1 MHLIKQSVLSL
12 FSTISL
18 LVFAHTSLAISFI
31 QQPKSQFAILGEDC
45 TLSAAA
51 DDSFAAYQ
59 WQRSGTNLL
68 GATSSSLTL
77 RKTTPAM
84 AGDFRVIVSSG
95 HLSQTSEVAVVRV
108 GYPFAELF
116 STGVE
121 ESAKVLPGATGDPHW
136 ELLES
141 ADHLYPNPQT
151 YTFSWGPAQWLT
163 NGSTSRWI
171 SPWDG
176 AELQSGTYVYR
187 TRFVLSDLDPST
199 AELSGQW
206 LADSQGTEIRLN
218 GVAKVLGAGASP
230 SSWTAFLITNG
241 FVLGENTLDFIT
253 INDGSLKP
261 GGIRVELRGVALQR
275 TPTAPIITSAP
286 SNVSTQAEQ
295 TVMFRV
301 AAAGASPIHFQWHQ
315 NGTELPGETN
325 RFLRIPEASVANSGT
340 YSVTVTNSLG
350 FANASAELAVN
361 TPPALAWV
369 GFSWPGSSSFQ
380 DLGTG
385 TLSDSAEG
393 ANVLITSAQSS
404 VFFQEMVHPN
414 SIVVDTAATWD
425 GPGGGLA
432 GAASLVVKPQAA
444 LQAGSFNT
452 FTGPTRI
459 EGGTLVF
466 PSLGPGMLSQGPIIN
481 DGTLA
486 FNAQGVSYVI
496 ANPISGTGNI
506 TIQNTLEETSRIVLL
521 GSNSYSGTTIID
533 NDSSL
538 TVRNPNALGSPAGP
552 TIVKPGGQLRF
563 DVNIDLDEPFNLS
576 GQNQAG
582 GALLKDGAGLTRLIG
597 RVEFGGENTDITIQ
611 TNSSIEFAGGL
622 LAGIDPALIQGPTLN
637 LTVHSN
643 ASAIINGKLS
653 SYTISKRGLGDLL
666 LNGEIELLTNL
677 KLEEGKAR
685 ISAVATNCQSIEINP
700 NTRVELSNAVTKAD
714 IRLFANTN
722 AIFRPTLMAVH
733 GSNACL
739 GPVSVMVEAGQTNAW
754 AEIDSGG
761 PGTELHLA
769 SVPSGGLGLVLSG
782 GGFGS
787 IGSAGDE
794 QGSGFY
800 HLTKTGT
807 GIWEVNSPIDVTVD
821 VLSIRSGT
829 LRFRTN
835 CTVYEFFE
843 FGSEG
848 GTAVV
853 DVNGCAF
860 SFSKLRNTGG
870 TTLIGNS
877 SKTKD
882 SRLILEDPSGG
893 HTSYGGRICDSV
905 NGGTQKLELDV
916 FALNGGSLTLS
927 NVCTYSGK
935 TTVNGSLCLADF
947 GSIPNSTT
955 ILLRGGELDARLRH
969 DGTFTLT
976 SAQTLHNDP
985 APGLYDMRILGKLK
999 LEGTVELEVSKT
1011 TAGITTDRIT
1021 GPTQIAFGGQLKL
1034 QLLEQPLAAGDAL
1047 SLFSGG
1053 GYSGA
1058 FASIEPSEP
1067 GPGLAWDTSTL
1078 TTDGTLRVAD
1088 AGSVAPRIGV
1098 TQTDGGKVLS
1108 LSWPALSGWQLEAQT
1123 NQTASGLGALWFP
1136 VPAALGTNRIFV
1148 PISTS
1153 ANSVFYRLAPVVP

>member
-1 MHLIKQSVLSL
+1 MHLLKLSVPLL
-12 FSTISL
+12 ILTFSL
-18 LVFAHTSLAISFI
+18 LIYEHTSLAINII

-45 TLSAAA
+45 ILSTAS
-51 DDSFAAYQ
+51 DDTSATYQ

-68 GATSSSLTL
+68 NATSSSLTL
-77 RKTTPAM
+77 PRITPAM
-84 AGDFRVIVSSG
+84 AGDYRVIVTG
-95 HLSQTSEVAVVRV
+95 GTLSQTSEVAVVRV
-108 GYPFAELF
+108 GYPFTELF

-121 ESAKVLPGATGDPHW
+121 ESAKVLPGATADPHW

-151 YTFSWGPAQWLT
+151 YTFSWGPSHWLT
-163 NGSTSRWI
+163 NGTASRWI

-176 AELQSGTYVYR
+176 AQLQAGVYVYR
-187 TRFVLSDLDPST
+187 TRFLLSDLDPST

-206 LADSQGTEIRLN
+206 LAETQGTEILLN
-218 GVAKVLGAGASP
+218 GVSKVLGAGASP
-230 SSWTAFLITNG
+230 SSWAAFLITNG
-241 FVLGENTLDFIT
+241 FVLGENTLDFVIS
-253 INDGSLKP
+253 NASLKP

-275 TPTAPIITSAP
+275 TPAAPIITSAP
-286 SNVSTQAEQ
+286 LNVSTQAEQ
-295 TVMFRV
+295 TVVFRV
-301 AAAGASPIHFQWHQ
+301 AAAGASPMHFQWHR
-315 NGTELPGETN
+315 NGTALPGETN
-325 RFLRIPEASVANSGT
+325 RLLRISEASVADSGT

-361 TPPALAWV
+361 TSSILAWM
-369 GFSWPGSSSFQ
+369 GFYWPGSSSFQ

-393 ANVLITSAQSS
+393 ANVLITSAQNS

-414 SIVVDTAATWD
+414 SIVVDTSATWD

-432 GAASLVVKPQAA
+432 GAASLVIKPQAT

-466 PSLGPGMLSQGPIIN
+466 PFLGPGMLSQGPIIN

-486 FNAQGVSYVI
+486 LNAQGISYVI
-496 ANPISGTGNI
+496 ANPISGIGNI

-521 GSNSYSGTTIID
+521 GSNSYSGTTIV
-533 NDSSL
+533 NPDSCL
-538 TVRNPNALGSPAGP
+538 TVRNASALGSTTGP
-552 TIVKPGGQLRF
+552 TNVKPGAQLRV
-563 DVNIDLDEPFNLS
+563 DVNIDLDEPLNLS

-597 RVEFGGENTDITIQ
+597 PVEFGGENTEITIQ

-622 LAGIDPALIQGPTLN
+622 LARTDPALIQGPTLN
-637 LTVHSN
+637 LTVQSN
-643 ASAIINGKLS
+643 ASAIITGKLS
-653 SYTISKRGLGDLL
+653 SYTLNKRGLGDLL

-677 KLEEGKAR
+677 KLEEGQAR
-685 ISAVATNCQSIEINP
+685 ISTVATNCQSIEINP
-700 NTRVELSNAVTKAD
+700 NTRVELSNAVTKTD
-714 IRLFANTN
+714 IRLFASTN
-722 AIFRPTLMAVH
+722 AIDRPTLMAVH

-761 PGTELHLA
+761 PGTELHLK
-769 SVPSGGLGLVLSG
+769 SMPSAGLGLVLSG

-787 IGSAGDE
+787 INIVGNEQPGSIY
-794 QGSGFY
+794 Q
-800 HLTKTGT
+800 LVKTGA
-807 GIWEVNSPIDVTVD
+807 GIWEVNSPTEAAAWI
-821 VLSIRSGT
+821 LSIKSGT
-829 LRFRTN
+829 LRFRTD
-835 CTVYEFFE
+835 CDVYEFFE

-848 GTAVV
+848 ETAVV
-853 DVNGCAF
+853 DVNGCKF
-860 SFSKLRNTGG
+860 SFAKLRKTGG
-870 TTLIGNS
+870 TTIIGNG

-893 HTSYGGRICDSV
+893 HTSYGGIICDSV

-927 NVCTYSGK
+927 NVCTYSGT
-935 TTVNGSLCLADF
+935 TTVDGSLRLEGL

-955 ILLRGGELDARLRH
+955 ILLRGGELDARLRN
-969 DGTFTLT
+969 DGTFTLNP
-976 SAQTLHNDP
+976 AQRLHNHP
-985 APGLYDMRILGKLK
+985 EALYETRILGALK
-999 LEGTVELEVSKT
+999 LEGTVELQVSKT

-1047 SLFSGG
+1047 SLFSAG

-1058 FASIEPSEP
+1058 FASIQPSEP

-1078 TTDGTLRVAD
+1078 ATDGTLRVAA
-1088 AGSVAPRIGV
+1088 AGSVAPKIGV

-1123 NQTASGLGALWFP
+1123 NQTASGLGTLWFP

-1148 PISTS
+1148 PISGS
-1153 ANSVFYRLAPVVP
+1153 LNSVFYRLAPTSE